1 MNVKHVQNQKKVSI
15 FKLWKNSLVVLF
27 QDLFETNVR
36 LAVNK
41 VGCIDLW
48 LLNYDPDTTGFCDI
62 FIFNFFYFVSVWN
75 HNYHMINSYYIDY
88 VLTVIQSDYSYSLN
102 WMGLIQTPITQKQ
115 VGQNVIPMVE

>member
-48 LLNYDPDTTGFCDI
+48 LLNYDPDTTGFGDLFLI
-62 FIFNFFYFVSVWN
+62 FFYFVSV
-75 HNYHMINSYYIDY
+75 
-88 VLTVIQSDYSYSLN
+88 
-102 WMGLIQTPITQKQ
+102 
-115 VGQNVIPMVE
+115 